1 MSVKNDIQSNYKNSK
16 NNFQLSLSF
25 LNNNKTS
32 YSRKFTFF
40 TILSFLILLFL
51 IFLFYFQSFKIKK
64 LENKILVQ
72 KEIEKVNPIV
82 INHYNS
88 PNHVEGILNN
98 LFYPY
103 KSEILKNVDE
113 FEFLRD
119 SLGKVDLRLV
129 FSSNIHGDYSTD
141 FHEKTNF
148 FHLLVLIETENGNRF
163 GGYTS
168 ENFTPEAVGL
178 TSNTI
183 EIVKPDK
190 CAFLF
195 NLDSKKIF
203 EIKSDEESDAL
214 FCDDFYT
221 INFGVEDLFIPNY
234 FLSDESSSI
243 FPGTYGKEAEKNE
256 LTGGESKF
264 KIKSLEAFQVSFY
277 SEFGDEKDKMGE
289 HVIYSK

>member
-1 MSVKNDIQSNYKNSK
+1 MPIKKDTKLNY
-16 NNFQLSLSF
+16 QLSEDNYQPNL
-25 LNNNKTS
+25 LNN
-32 YSRKFTFF
+32 KFSFF
-40 TILSFLILLFL
+40 SKLKFITILLFFAILSLVIILSFKGNEIN
-51 IFLFYFQSFKIKK
+51 IP
-64 LENKILVQ
+64 EHKILNQ
-72 KEIEKVNPIV
+72 KEIEKLNPIV
-82 INHYNS
+82 VNHYKS
-88 PNHVEGILNN
+88 PNHVEGVLNN

-103 KSEILKNVDE
+103 KSEIIRNVDE

-119 SLGKVDLRLV
+119 ALGKIDLRLV